1 MILEELKNYKN
12 EVLDRLHVY
21 LGYYREIEAD
31 SETMLEI
38 SNTLREQADVIEGL
52 YRVTKEDE

>member
-1 MILEELKNYKN
+1 MHELKEMKN

-52 YRVTKEDE
+52 YRVAKKDE